1 LETLRLPETCTVELA
16 EEEAEGVDE
25 DMMVRNQACALED
38 YLIEGAGHRWDPVLD
53 VRISD
58 TLGNHSLPVATGA
71 IIALYSNFRSDT
83 MAVTKAVYPEDDYNN
98 HVRYSNFNI
107 RQYN

>member
-1 LETLRLPETCTVELA
+1 
-16 EEEAEGVDE
+16 
-25 DMMVRNQACALED
+25 
-38 YLIEGAGHRWDPVLD
+38 VLD

-83 MAVTKAVYPEDDYNN
+83 MAVTKAVYPEDNYND
-98 HVRYSNFNI
+98 HVKYSNFNI